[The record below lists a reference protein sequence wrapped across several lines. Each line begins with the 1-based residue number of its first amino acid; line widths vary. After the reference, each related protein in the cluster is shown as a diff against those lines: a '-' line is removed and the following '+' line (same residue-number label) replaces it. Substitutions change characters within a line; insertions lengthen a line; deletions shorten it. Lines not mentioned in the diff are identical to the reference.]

1 MNTSLLIDSLT
12 KTFSKNSLVKG
23 LVLVGSQVEGF
34 KYQASKY
41 SDMEIYIIV
50 DDANV
55 GKIEKQLPSLVDSLG
70 TVIFSYKNQ
79 WSGFSTVFDDLFRLE
94 LPVIKISDLDI
105 IFSRPKAQSVK
116 VLFDKT
122 EGKLW
127 EALDNRP
134 DNIDKEKLF
143 QEITK
148 DFWYMMILGVQYYKK
163 GEIWNARSVLQT
175 LQTSLIKLFEIL
187 NDFEALLL
195 ETNKR
200 VEQFLKE
207 DQITLLKQVSPS
219 YDEKAI
225 KKSLKRMIEIFS
237 ETSEKIKKKY
247 GFEYAKGIEQDVRMR
262 LMKLFP

>member
-1 MNTSLLIDSLT
+1 
-12 KTFSKNSLVKG
+12 
-23 LVLVGSQVEGF
+23 
-34 KYQASKY
+34 
-41 SDMEIYIIV
+41 
-50 DDANV
+50 
-55 GKIEKQLPSLVDSLG
+55 
-70 TVIFSYKNQ
+70 
-79 WSGFSTVFDDLFRLE
+79 
-94 LPVIKISDLDI
+94 
-105 IFSRPKAQSVK
+105 
-116 VLFDKT
+116 
-122 EGKLW
+122 
-127 EALDNRP
+127 
-134 DNIDKEKLF
+134 
-143 QEITK
+143 
-148 DFWYMMILGVQYYKK
+148 MMILGVQYYKK